1 MEREMTRWIVGV
13 LAIVSLIVLA
23 CDSEEK
29 APDTWSVDRTRALS
43 TSADTKD
50 VKAPEATPEV
60 VKGSA
65 LNGAFLSDNYDGLNR
80 VFLTEKEGF
89 SQADYKKGDDT
100 VFTISITDLKD
111 DQALLTKYNDVTDT
125 IAGHPYMARGNGSM
139 VLVGGRFQVK
149 LASKTLDEATRRS
162 HLEKVDF
169 SRLPR

>member
-1 MEREMTRWIVGV
+1 MEREMTKWIVSV
-13 LAIVSLIVLA
+13 LAIVSLSILA

-29 APDTWSVDRTRALS
+29 APDTWSVDRTRAPS

-50 VKAPEATPEV
+50 VEAPEATPEV

-65 LNGAFLSDNYDGLNR
+65 LNGVFLADDYDGLKR

-111 DQALLTKYNDVTDT
+111 DPGLLTKYDDVTET

-139 VLVGGRFQVK
+139 VLVNGRFQVK
-149 LASKTLDEATRRS
+149 LASKSLDAATRRA

-169 SRLPR
+169 SKLPK